1 LEGNAAVLSPDDVPG
16 KLELNPAGAPSQ
28 WGSALVVPD
37 ADGVVSADIVI
48 VGSGMGG
55 STLAWALRQGGAS
68 VLVVERGHFLPRER
82 ENWSPQAVFAD
93 GRYKNA
99 EQWSTAAGKRF
110 DPGVY
115 YYVGGNTKLFGAM
128 LPRFREQDF
137 GVVEHR
143 GGTSPAWPIAYA
155 DLEPFY
161 AEAERLYRVHGDAG
175 ADPTEPW
182 RSGPYPYPALQHEPR
197 IQQLA
202 DSLAAQGLTP
212 FAMPAAVDVG
222 PEGRCVLCRTCD
234 GYPCMVDA
242 KGDADV
248 FALRPAL
255 RSGRVRLLTG
265 TTVTRLLTSPGGRT
279 VVGALGERDGAPVQ
293 ITAGRFVLACGAVN
307 TAALLLHS
315 AGPNHPAGLANGSGQ
330 LGRNYMVHNSTFFVG
345 VDPRRPNDTMFQKTL
360 AFNDWYLASRDLEYP
375 LGNVQMLGKL
385 QAPMVKAARRWTPYS
400 ALDWGTRHSVD
411 LYITSEDLPT
421 ADNRITL
428 DERGG
433 IVVSWTPNNLDS
445 HEELV
450 RRTSRLI
457 RRAGFPIIS
466 HQRMGVETNSHQCGT
481 AVMGDDPAA
490 SVVDPLCR
498 AHELDNLWIADSAP
512 FVSSAAV
519 NPALTIAANALRVA
533 ATSGLSA

>member
-1 LEGNAAVLSPDDVPG
+1 MTVPRDLGLSPANSSPV
-16 KLELNPAGAPSQ
+16 
-28 WGSALVVPD
+28 GSALADPD
-37 ADGVVSADIVI
+37 ADGKLSADIVI

-55 STLAWALRQGGAS
+55 STMAWALRQGGAS
-68 VLVVERGHFLPRER
+68 VLVVERGQFLPRER

-99 EQWSTAAGKRF
+99 EQWSTVEGKRF

-115 YYVGGNTKLFGAM
+115 YYVGGNTKLYGAM

-137 GVVEHR
+137 GVVHHR
-143 GGTSPAWPIAYA
+143 GGISPAWPITYA

-161 AEAERLYRVHGDAG
+161 AQAEHLYQVHADAG

-182 RSGPYPYPALQHEPR
+182 RSGAYPHPALRHEPR

-202 DSLAAQGLTP
+202 DSLRSQGLTP

-234 GYPCMVDA
+234 GYPCMLDA

-255 RSGRVRLLTG
+255 QSSQVRVLTG
-265 TTVTRLLTSPGGRT
+265 TRVTRLRTGPGGRS
-279 VVGALGERDGAPVQ
+279 VVEAVAERNGAPVR

-307 TAALLLHS
+307 TAALLLRS
-315 AGPNHPAGLANGSGQ
+315 AGDRHPAGLANGSGKV
-330 LGRNYMVHNSTFFVG
+330 GRNYMVHNSTFFVG
-345 VDPRRPNDTMFQKTL
+345 VDPRRRNDTMFQKTL
-360 AFNDWYLASRDLEYP
+360 AFNDWYLAGGDREYP

-385 QAPMVKAARRWTPYS
+385 QAPMVAAARRRTPYS

-428 DERGG
+428 DARDG
-433 IVVSWTPNNLDS
+433 IVVNWTPNNLAT
-445 HEELV
+445 HHELV
-450 RRTSRLI
+450 RRTTRVI
-457 RRAGFPIIS
+457 RRAGFPITS

-481 AVMGDDPAA
+481 AVMGQDAA
-490 SVVDPLCR
+490 TSVVDPFCR
-498 AHELDNLWIADSAP
+498 THELDNLWIVDSSP
-512 FVSSAAV
+512 FVSAAAV

-533 ATSGLSA
+533 AGSGLTA